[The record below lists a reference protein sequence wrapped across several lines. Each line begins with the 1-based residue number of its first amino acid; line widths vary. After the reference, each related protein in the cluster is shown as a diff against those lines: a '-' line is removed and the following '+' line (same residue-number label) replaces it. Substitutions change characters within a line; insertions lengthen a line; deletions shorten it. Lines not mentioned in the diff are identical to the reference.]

1 MHTVNQNTPT
11 QPKFLP
17 VVRALV
23 AQPGGR
29 ADRELTHWRLA

>member
-1 MHTVNQNTPT
+1 MPTVNQNTPI
-11 QPKFLP
+11 QAKFLP
-17 VVRALV
+17 AVRALF